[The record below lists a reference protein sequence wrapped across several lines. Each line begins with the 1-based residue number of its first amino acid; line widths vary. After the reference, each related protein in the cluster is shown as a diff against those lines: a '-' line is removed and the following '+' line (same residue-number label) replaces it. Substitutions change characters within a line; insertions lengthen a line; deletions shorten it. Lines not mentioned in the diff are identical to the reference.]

1 MATMNGWQKWSP
13 MPYTIKEFSARTG
26 LSSPTLRYYESEGI
40 LPFVRRDAGGNRI
53 YDSTNAMWIEFI
65 LALRSTGMALGDIRR
80 YVELYKQGN
89 ATLAERKEILT
100 SHREKVRSE
109 LELMH
114 QHLDKIN
121 YKLDL
126 YDMLEADPTRSDIVI

>member
-1 MATMNGWQKWSP
+1 

-40 LPFVRRDAGGNRI
+40 LPFVRRDAGGNRM

>member
-1 MATMNGWQKWSP
+1 MSGGDGRSP
-13 MPYTIKEFSARTG
+13 MPYTIKEFAARTG

-40 LPFVRRDAGGNRI
+40 LPYVGRDAGGNRV

-65 LALRSTGMALGDIRR
+65 LALRSTGMPLGDIRR
-80 YVELYKQGN
+80 YVELYKQGS

-100 SHREKVRSE
+100 SHREKVREE

-114 QHLDKIN
+114 QHLARIN

-126 YDMLEADPTRSDIVI
+126 YEQLEADPTRTDIII